1 MTIRNTMNMIMHKM
15 RGAIRTMIM
24 IIKNMLHHNQKV
36 NLITTPKSTTI
47 TAATTLTEPI
57 LTTISTSNFK
67 NPASIVNIKRV
78 IIHTAIKVTI
88 MIKNK

>member
-1 MTIRNTMNMIMHKM
+1 MIMYRM
-15 RGAIRTMIM
+15 RGVIRTIVM

-57 LTTISTSNFK
+57 SITTSTSNFK
-67 NPASIVNIKRV
+67 NPTSIVNIKRA

-88 MIKNK
+88 MIRNK